1 MPDGRAHAHQRV
13 LRPCGARRE
22 FLRRKQMLVAGLAG
36 QARGKVQQQVG
47 EANNAAKDA
56 ANTVALCMAQ
66 P

>member
-1 MPDGRAHAHQRV
+1 MQ
-13 LRPCGARRE
+13 
-22 FLRRKQMLVAGLAG
+22 VAGLAG